1 MSEEG
6 HEGRQWRLYVRDM
19 VESGDKVQL
28 YTEGLDGDAF
38 VVEDLIYDV
47 TLRNNRL
54 IGEAAP
60 LFFVEVRE
68 AHPEI
73 QWRQITGARNR
84 VALANLG
91 LADEVFWDII
101 RTDIPRLLPAL
112 RNLLDSTDEGSKER

>member
-47 TLRNNRL
+47 TLRKNRL

-60 LFFVEVRE
+60 LFLIEVRE

-73 QWRQITGARNR
+73 QWRQIA
-84 VALANLG
+84 
-91 LADEVFWDII
+91 
-101 RTDIPRLLPAL
+101 
-112 RNLLDSTDEGSKER
+112 

>member
-60 LFFVEVRE
+60 LFLVEVRE

-73 QWRQITGARNR
+73 QWRQIAGARNR

-91 LADEVFWDII
+91 LDDEVFWDII